1 MSDSPKEEICSVS
14 CMSEYD
20 HIPKKEKEKNAESY
34 DKEKEK
40 QGVWTKGKGRNPTK
54 TGVGRPNRETYRFYV
69 PH

>member
-1 MSDSPKEEICSVS
+1 
-14 CMSEYD
+14 MSEYD
-20 HIPKKEKEKNAESY
+20 HIPKKEEEKNAESY